1 MSNEFMVQVRCRPM
15 CPVLMALMVLVWLVL
30 SLWLVSLTA
39 CVSGPS
45 ATPRFVIRGAPTPV
59 PPTVNAPVPE
69 VAPVL
74 VPDSVP
80 AAEPL
85 LVPAPNPVPIPVPIP
100 VPAEKF
106 ETAPQPSLEP
116 SVPPTSNDAGPATP
130 AVETAAVAARFADP
144 DVVYQTPAFLPGHV
158 GFTSNT
164 ESMRWLHSLA
174 TTNSAVAK
182 LLNVGN
188 SQAGVPLE
196 ALLFSLDTAE
206 PGDSTRP
213 TVLLMGQQHG
223 DEPAGGEA
231 LLAVAQ
237 ALAQGTL
244 RPLLKRINVVILA
257 RTNPDGAATHQRL
270 SASGIDINR
279 DHLLLR
285 TPEAQAVAQ
294 LMREFRPVVVL
305 DAHEFPAVA
314 PYLQK
319 FDAVQR
325 VDAMVQYASVA
336 NLPEFISKASEEWFR
351 SPMVKRLKEAGLR
364 TEWYHTTSTDLADK
378 KVSMGGVQPDTARN
392 VNGLKNTISLLVET
406 RGIGLGRK
414 HFKRRVHTQVVAIT
428 SVLNSAAQR
437 AADLLKLR
445 NFVDAE
451 VSAKACHGDAVIN
464 AESTLSEYSL
474 LMLDPISGVD
484 KTVVVTWDSALALVP
499 TKLRARPCGYWLAA
513 DQTDAMLRLRG
524 LGVQVQQ
531 IDEPGTLRG
540 ESYRETAR
548 EFTAPGDTPTGFADA
563 GGVLTLK
570 VSLVPALLDVS
581 AGSYYVS
588 LEQPLANLV
597 IAALEPDTQNSFAAH
612 QIVTGPLALARVV
625 VRPELMM
632 TLVP

>member
-1 MSNEFMVQVRCRPM
+1 M
-15 CPVLMALMVLVWLVL
+15 
-30 SLWLVSLTA
+30 
-39 CVSGPS
+39 
-45 ATPRFVIRGAPTPV
+45 
-59 PPTVNAPVPE
+59 
-69 VAPVL
+69 
-74 VPDSVP
+74 
-80 AAEPL
+80 
-85 LVPAPNPVPIPVPIP
+85 P

-106 ETAPQPSLEP
+106 EIAPQPALEP
-116 SVPPTSNDAGPATP
+116 SIPPTLDDAKPAVP
-130 AVETAAVAARFADP
+130 SVETAAVAARFADP
-144 DVVYQTPAFLPGHV
+144 DVLYQTPAFQPGHV
-158 GFTSNT
+158 GFTSNA

-206 PGDSTRP
+206 PHDSTRP

-223 DEPAGGEA
+223 DEPAGSEA
-231 LLAVAQ
+231 LLAIAQ

-294 LMREFRPVVVL
+294 LMREFKPVVVL
-305 DAHEFPAVA
+305 DAHEFPAVS

-319 FDAVQR
+319 FDAVQG
-325 VDAMVQYASVA
+325 VDAMVQYATVA

-351 SPMVKRLKEAGLR
+351 TPMVKRLKEAGLR
-364 TEWYHTTSTDLADK
+364 TEWYHSTSTDLADK
-378 KVSMGGVQPDTARN
+378 KVSMGGIQPDTARN
-392 VNGLKNTISLLVET
+392 VNGLKNTVSLLVET
-406 RGIGLGRK
+406 RGIGLGSE

-428 SVLNSAAQR
+428 SVLNSTAQR

-451 VSAKACHGDAVIN
+451 VSAKACHGDAVID
-464 AESTLSEYSL
+464 AQPTSSEYSL

-548 EFTAPGDTPTGFADA
+548 EFTAPGDTSTGFADA
-563 GGVLTLK
+563 GGMLTLK

-612 QIVTGPLALARVV
+612 RIVTGSLALARVLL
-625 VRPELMM
+625 RPELTM